1 MVELKRTRVVAR
13 LGVLLGTLVVAFGA
27 WADDADL
34 IAALQSGEHI
44 ALMRH
49 AIAPGTG
56 DPPNLQIGDCS
67 TQRNLSDGG
76 RAQAAEIGA
85 HLRANGLAQARLVS
99 SQWCRC
105 QDTAR
110 LLSLGDVE
118 ELPFLNSLVS
128 YPAERA
134 EMTQSLRS
142 WIGEQD
148 LSGPTLLVSHAINI
162 RALIGVFLAE
172 GEIVVVERTSAG
184 ELNVVGS
191 IPPR

>member
-1 MVELKRTRVVAR
+1 MVEIKRVGAR
-13 LGVLLGTLVVAFGA
+13 LGVLLGALVIAGGA
-27 WADDADL
+27 LADDADL
-34 IAALQSGEHI
+34 IAALQSGDHI

-49 AIAPGTG
+49 ALAPGTG
-56 DPPNLQIGDCS
+56 DPPNLRIGDCS

-85 HLRANGLAQARLVS
+85 HLRANGLADARLVS

-105 QDTAR
+105 LDTAR
-110 LLSLGDVE
+110 LLALGDVE

-128 YPAERA
+128 YPGERN
-134 EMTQSLRS
+134 EMTQGLRG
-142 WIGEQD
+142 WISGQD
-148 LSGPTLLVSHAINI
+148 LSGPTMLVTHAINI
-162 RALIGVFLAE
+162 GALIGRSVRE
-172 GEIVVVERTSAG
+172 GEIVVVERTGAG

>member
-1 MVELKRTRVVAR
+1 MIKIKRTGVLAR

-27 WADDADL
+27 FADDADL
-34 IAALQSGEHI
+34 IAALHSGEHI

-56 DPPNLQIGDCS
+56 DPPNLRIGDCS

-76 RAQAAEIGA
+76 RAQATEIGA

-105 QDTAR
+105 LDTAR
-110 LLSLGDVE
+110 LLSLGDIE

-128 YPAERA
+128 YPAERN

-148 LSGPTLLVSHAINI
+148 LSGPTLLISHAINI
-162 RALIGVFLAE
+162 RALTGRFLAE
-172 GEIVVVERTSAG
+172 GEIIVVERTSAG
-184 ELNVVGS
+184 ELSVIGS